1 MSRAPTPSEQHPPPG
16 QRGRWG
22 IALIVVLALAQL
34 LPILYGLLNNHG
46 VPSPALDGLISFLVV
61 PTILVA
67 TDRILYA
74 RSFQARLLT
83 GGIIAIICG
92 TLAAMAVQSW
102 ILPHG
107 RFDFQPPP
115 PSPGSHLAK
124 SLGFGLLWSIFVV
137 GFWSF
142 VVAVP
147 RLSQQESQR
156 AWQVERLELEA
167 AKLRSEAEL
176 RLLRSQ
182 LEPHFLLN
190 TLNLIS
196 GLIGMDVEKA
206 RRILANLGDLLR
218 DSTNEHEQFQ
228 TVEAEVGWLQRY
240 CEILETRHS
249 PRISFRWSI
258 DSQTLAVRIPR
269 LILQPLVENAIV
281 HGALHAQ
288 DRGIVSI
295 RISLSSQEQLDCNIE
310 DNGPELPR
318 TQRAGGIGL
327 RSVEHRLAYHCP
339 GSALSLRRAG
349 IGTQAHLTISLT
361 TNQT

>member
-1 MSRAPTPSEQHPPPG
+1 MSSVPTPDERHRPPEH
-16 QRGRWG
+16 RGRWG
-22 IALIVVLALAQL
+22 IALIVVFALAQL
-34 LPILYGLLNNHG
+34 VPILYALVNNLG
-46 VPSPALDGLISFLVV
+46 VPSPPLYGLISFLVV
-61 PTILVA
+61 PTVLVA
-67 TDRILYA
+67 ADRILYA

-83 GGIIAIICG
+83 GGVIAIICG
-92 TLAAMAVQSW
+92 TLAAIVVQNW

-107 RFDFQPPP
+107 TFDFHPPP
-115 PSPGSHLAK
+115 PTHGSHLAQP
-124 SLGFGLLWSIFVV
+124 LGFGLLWSIFVV

-167 AKLRSEAEL
+167 ARLRSEAEL

-190 TLNLIS
+190 TLNLVS
-196 GLIGMDVEKA
+196 GLIGMDVKKA
-206 RRILANLGDLLR
+206 QRILANLGDLLR

-228 TVEAEVGWLQRY
+228 TVEAEVGWLERY
-240 CEILETRHS
+240 CEILETRHG
-249 PRISFRWSI
+249 PRISFRWNV
-258 DSQTLAVRIPR
+258 DRQALAVRIPR

-281 HGALHAQ
+281 HGALRAQ
-288 DRGIVSI
+288 DRGIVSL
-295 RISLSSQEQLDCNIE
+295 RISLSSQEQLDCDIE
-310 DNGPELPR
+310 DNGPGLPR

-327 RSVEHRLAYHCP
+327 RSVERRLAYHCP
-339 GSALSLRRAG
+339 GSELSLRRAG
-349 IGTQAHLTISLT
+349 IGTQAHLTIRLT

>member
-1 MSRAPTPSEQHPPPG
+1 MPREQDHPSG

-34 LPILYGLLNNHG
+34 LTILHGLSNNLSVASPPLYGLIN
-46 VPSPALDGLISFLVV
+46 FLVV

-67 TDRILYA
+67 TDRILHS
-74 RSFQARLLT
+74 RSFQSRLLT

-92 TLAAMAVQSW
+92 TLTALAVRTW
-102 ILPHG
+102 ILPHAI
-107 RFDFQPPP
+107 FDSYPPP
-115 PSPGSHLAK
+115 RPPGSHLMEP
-124 SLGFGLLWSIFVV
+124 LGLGLLWSIFVV

-147 RLSQQESQR
+147 RLSQQESQK
-156 AWQVERLELEA
+156 AWQVQRLELEA
-167 AKLRSEAEL
+167 ARLRSEADL

-196 GLIGMDVEKA
+196 GLIGLDVEKA
-206 RRILANLGDLLR
+206 QRILANLGDLLR
-218 DSTNEHEQFQ
+218 DSTNEQEQFQ
-228 TVEAEVGWLQRY
+228 TVEAEVGWLERY
-240 CEILETRHS
+240 CEILETRHG
-249 PRISFRWSI
+249 PRISFRWNV
-258 DSQTLAVRIPR
+258 DRQALAVRIPR

-281 HGALHAQ
+281 HGALRAQ

-295 RISLSSQEQLDCNIE
+295 RISLSSPEQLDCDIE

-327 RSVEHRLAYHCP
+327 RSVERRLAYHCP
-339 GSALSLRRAG
+339 GSELSLRRAG

>member
-1 MSRAPTPSEQHPPPG
+1 MSRAPTSSEQHRPPA

-22 IALIVVLALAQL
+22 IALIVALALAQL
-34 LPILYGLLNNHG
+34 LPILYDLLNNHG
-46 VPSPALDGLISFLVV
+46 VPSPALDGLICFLVV

-67 TDRILYA
+67 TDRILYS

-83 GGIIAIICG
+83 GGVIAIICG
-92 TLAAMAVQSW
+92 TFAAMAVQSW

-107 RFDFQPPP
+107 RFDFHPPP
-115 PSPGSHLAK
+115 PLPGSNLAK

-167 AKLRSEAEL
+167 ARLRSEAEL

-206 RRILANLGDLLR
+206 QRILANLGDLLR

-228 TVEAEVGWLQRY
+228 TVEAEVGWLERY
-240 CEILETRHS
+240 CEILETRHG
-249 PRISFRWSI
+249 PRISFRWNV
-258 DSQTLAVRIPR
+258 DRLALSVRIPR

-281 HGALHAQ
+281 HGALRAQ

-295 RISLSSQEQLDCNIE
+295 RIALSSQEQLDCDIE

-327 RSVEHRLAYHCP
+327 RSVQHRLAHHCP
-339 GSALSLRRAG
+339 GSELSLRRAG
-349 IGTQAHLTISLT
+349 IGTQAHLTIILT